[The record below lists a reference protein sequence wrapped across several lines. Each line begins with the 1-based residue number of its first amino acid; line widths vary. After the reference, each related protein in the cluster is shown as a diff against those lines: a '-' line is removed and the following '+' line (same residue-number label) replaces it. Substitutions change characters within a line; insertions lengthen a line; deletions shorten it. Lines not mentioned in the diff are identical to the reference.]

1 MVLLE
6 VKINLLGVLLVMG
19 KLDYQKI
26 KDKRIE
32 LDLTQKNISEMTNI
46 NINTIKSIETGRI
59 ISDEENIKKICNILD
74 LDIQKI
80 YYPDFKNTK
89 VISLI
94 NNKGGCGKT
103 SVCSSLAYALSEMG
117 YKILLIDSDS
127 QRNLTST
134 YNLGKSEKHFGTAAI
149 KEEDLSG
156 YIIKTKYE
164 NIDFI
169 VSDVSMGTLDMM
181 FFTKMQRESVV
192 KQILTPV
199 KQKGIYDFIL
209 IDTNPN
215 LSLLN
220 FNIVNASDYC
230 IIPVQP
236 AGFDV
241 DGIATVI
248 DFIGGIKKFNPEV
261 EILGIVV
268 NRYDARN
275 KTISEAALTELKNSY
290 GNMLFE
296 TIIRVD
302 VKIQSSQWENKLVFE
317 YSPTRVIKEY
327 RSFAKEVVKR
337 ISKNI

>member
-1 MVLLE
+1 MA
-6 VKINLLGVLLVMG
+6 
-19 KLDYQKI
+19 KLDYQKM
-26 KDKRIE
+26 KERRVD
-32 LDLTQKNISEMTNI
+32 LDMTQKNIAELTNI

-59 ISDEENIKKICNILD
+59 ISDEENIKKICSILG
-74 LDIQKI
+74 LDISEI
-80 YYPDFKNTK
+80 YKPDFKNTK
-89 VISLI
+89 VICML

-103 SVCSSLAYALSEMG
+103 SVCSSLGYALSEMG
-117 YKILLIDSDS
+117 YRILLIDSDS
-127 QRNLTST
+127 QRNLTSS
-134 YNLGKSEKHFGTAAI
+134 YGLGKSDKHFGVAAI

-156 YIIKTKYE
+156 YIVPTKYK

-192 KQILTPV
+192 KQILNPV
-199 KQKGIYDFIL
+199 KQQGIYDFII

-241 DGIATVI
+241 DGIATVT
-248 DFIGGIKKFNPEV
+248 DFIGGIKKFNSDV

-275 KTISEAALTELKNSY
+275 RTISEAALCELKKSY
-290 GNMLFE
+290 GSMLFD

-317 YSPTRVIKEY
+317 YAPTRIIKEY
-327 RSFAKEVVKR
+327 RNFAKEVVKK
-337 ISKNI
+337 IEKKL